1 MAPSPSIEF
10 NASERDRLLTLART
24 SIAQGC
30 AGSGMPADD
39 PQLVAALDES
49 AFAQVRNCFV
59 TLLRDGALRGCI
71 GSLSPSRPLAED
83 VVVNAHN
90 AAFRDPRFA
99 AVTAAELAYIEVQL
113 SILSPQQPLAVA
125 SESELLAVL
134 EPFVDGLTL
143 EDGAN
148 RATFLPKVWEQL
160 PDPAAYLQQLKAKA
174 GLAPGHWSTTM
185 RFWRYHAENF
195 SETPRRRG
203 AG

>member
-1 MAPSPSIEF
+1 MAHSPSVEF
-10 NASERDRLLTLART
+10 NAGARDRLLTLARA
-24 SIAQGC
+24 SIAHGC
-30 AGSGMPADD
+30 AGSAMPAEHAH
-39 PQLVAALDES
+39 LVAALGEP
-49 AFAQVRNCFV
+49 AFAQARNCFV

-83 VVVNAHN
+83 VARNAHS
-90 AAFRDPRFA
+90 AAFRDPRFT
-99 AVTAAELAYIEVQL
+99 AVTATELPHIEVQL

-125 SESELLAVL
+125 SESELLNVL

-160 PDPAAYLQQLKAKA
+160 PDPAAFLQQLKAKA

-195 SETPRRRG
+195 SETQQRRS